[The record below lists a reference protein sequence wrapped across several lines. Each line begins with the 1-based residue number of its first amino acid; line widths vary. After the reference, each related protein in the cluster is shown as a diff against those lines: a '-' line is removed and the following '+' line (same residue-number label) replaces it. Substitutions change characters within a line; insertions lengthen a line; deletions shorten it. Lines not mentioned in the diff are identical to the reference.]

1 MTTPYRTKADVEQ
14 EKPQPFPLEK
24 ILTVNARD
32 YCESVGK
39 KLSDYEMRGVHTKS
53 FKELESFAMNVPP
66 NTEVVVDYMS
76 ITTNYS
82 TEYYQLN
89 ASGTALI
96 PKPPK
101 RTTEGG
107 GPR

>member
-1 MTTPYRTKADVEQ
+1 MTTPYRTKAEVEQ

-24 ILTVNARD
+24 ILIVSARD
-32 YCESVGK
+32 YCESVGM
-39 KLSDYEMRGVHTKS
+39 KLSDYKMRGVHQECFSK
-53 FKELESFAMNVPP
+53 LESFAGNVPP
-66 NTEVVVDYMS
+66 NTEVVVDYVFKIINKS
-76 ITTNYS
+76 YLS
-82 TEYYQLN
+82 